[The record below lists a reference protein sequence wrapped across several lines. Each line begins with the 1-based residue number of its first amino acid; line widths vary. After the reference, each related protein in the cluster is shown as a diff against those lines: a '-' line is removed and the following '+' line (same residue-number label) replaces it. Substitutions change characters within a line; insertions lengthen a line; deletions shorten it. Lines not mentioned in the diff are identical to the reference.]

1 MECIKLKDKTYF
13 LDKYLYPAMEEG
25 YVEQLYP
32 ENPKHPKQKYR
43 LTEKG
48 KTLLK

>member
-1 MECIKLKDKTYF
+1 
-13 LDKYLYPAMEEG
+13 MEEG
-25 YVEQLYP
+25 YVEPLYP
-32 ENPKHPKQKYR
+32 ENPKHPKQKYM